1 MLLYNF
7 VHQCLLTLGGFY
19 CLLRD
24 VQQYAWKMEV
34 CVVGT
39 FEESCVNQFSYLE
52 DTYVKFLQ

>member
-1 MLLYNF
+1 MLFCNVLYQY
-7 VHQCLLTLGGFY
+7 VLTLGGFY

-39 FEESCVNQFSYLE
+39 LFEESCV
-52 DTYVKFLQ
+52 K